1 MHMLYSNP
9 QTENLEK
16 HYADIQAK
24 LIINK
29 SASTRQSVVT
39 IRPHSPW

>member
-1 MHMLYSNP
+1 MALTYNHMHMLYSNP

-24 LIINK
+24 
-29 SASTRQSVVT
+29 A
-39 IRPHSPW
+39 W